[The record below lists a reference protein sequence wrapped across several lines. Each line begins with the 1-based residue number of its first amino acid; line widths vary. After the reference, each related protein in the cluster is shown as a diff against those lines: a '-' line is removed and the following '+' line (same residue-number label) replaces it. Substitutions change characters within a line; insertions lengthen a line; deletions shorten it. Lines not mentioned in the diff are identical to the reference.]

1 MERDHVDWLLE
12 QVRRQRP
19 DLDAG
24 LIELIGRIARV
35 NHHID
40 AEIAKSLERYGLRVG
55 ELTLLVA
62 LRRAGEPF
70 QLTPTELY
78 RAMMVT
84 SGGATRRIDQLE
96 SRGLVR
102 RTPHPRDRRA
112 SLIGL
117 TPEGLRLTDGAWAHH
132 LEQNHSLFDALGSE
146 ERRTLADMLRRVLLW
161 IEGPVRPDPDRMPET
176 SGNA

>member
-1 MERDHVDWLLE
+1 MEPDHVDWLVD
-12 QVRRQRP
+12 QVRRERP
-19 DLDAG
+19 DLDTG
-24 LIELIGRIARV
+24 LIELIGRITRL
-35 NHHID
+35 NHHIE
-40 AEIAKSLERYGLRVG
+40 AEIAKSLERYGLRIG
-55 ELTLLVA
+55 ELTLLIA

-117 TPEGLRLTDGAWAHH
+117 TPEGRRLIDGAWAHH
-132 LEQNHSLFDALGSE
+132 LEQNRTLFDALEPE
-146 ERRTLADMLRRVLLW
+146 ERRTLADTLRRVLLW
-161 IEGPVRPDPDRMPET
+161 IEGPARAR
-176 SGNA
+176 G

>member
-1 MERDHVDWLLE
+1 MEYDHVDWLVS
-12 QVRRQRP
+12 QVRQERP

-24 LIELIGRIARV
+24 LVELIGRITRV

-40 AEIAKSLERYGLRVG
+40 AEIAKSIERYDLRVG
-55 ELTLLVA
+55 ELTLLIA

-96 SRGLVR
+96 SRGLVQ
-102 RTPHPRDRRA
+102 RTPHPHDRRA

-117 TPEGLRLTDGAWAHH
+117 TPEGRRLVDEAWAHH
-132 LEQNHSLFDALGSE
+132 LKRNRELFDALKPE
-146 ERRTLADMLRRVLLW
+146 ERRTLADMLRRVLLS
-161 IEGPVRPDPDRMPET
+161 IEGPVRADADD
-176 SGNA
+176 A

>member
-1 MERDHVDWLLE
+1 MKQDHVDRLLD
-12 QVRRQRP
+12 QVRRERP

-24 LIELIGRIARV
+24 LIELIGRITRV

-40 AEIAKSLERYGLRVG
+40 AEIAKSLESYDLRVG
-55 ELTLLVA
+55 ELTLLIA

-70 QLTPTELY
+70 ELTPTELY

-96 SRGLVR
+96 RRGLVR
-102 RTPHPRDRRA
+102 RTPHPSDRRA

-117 TPEGLRLTDGAWAHH
+117 TPAGRRLVDAAWAHH
-132 LEQNHSLFDALGSE
+132 LQQNRDLFEALEPE
-146 ERRTLADMLRRVLLW
+146 ERHVLADMLRRVLLR
-161 IEGPVRPDPDRMPET
+161 IEGSVPADTKAMPEN
-176 SGNA
+176 SGSG